1 MLFYRRIKREDLGGL
16 LLVNKGDGIM
26 VEKITL
32 METYLIEHLRQAGFS
47 DESIIEK
54 VESGRA
60 AEFQEVHENFDFT
73 QLHALSDKI
82 ATLLTEGYEIKF
94 LTFTGL
100 VNLLQL
106 MFHKEE
112 NVDYDVDEFI
122 VSKLQL
128 TEEQLKTLQQ
138 IVSANWQISTSNTGV
153 TITPVHAPA

>member
-1 MLFYRRIKREDLGGL
+1 
-16 LLVNKGDGIM
+16 M

-32 METYLIEHLRQAGFS
+32 METYLIEHLRQAGIS
-47 DESIIEK
+47 DEIIIET
-54 VESGRA
+54 VENGRA
-60 AEFQEVHENFDFT
+60 EDFQEVHESFDFT

-106 MFHKEE
+106 KFHKEE

-128 TEEQLKTLQQ
+128 TEEQLKTFQQ
-138 IVSANWQISTSNTGV
+138 MVSANWLITTSEAGV